1 MEKPTDLLNRPLHD
15 LRISVIDRCNFRC
28 TYCMPKEED
37 HGPYQFLAQEQ
48 WLSFDDIYRIA
59 DAFVQCGVRKIR
71 LTGGEPLLRPKITE
85 LVEKLSG
92 LPGIEDLALT
102 TNGSKLSEYAEPL
115 KQAGLSRLT
124 VSLDTLDSRVFK
136 VMNGTDSPIQKVL
149 LGLKA
154 AEKAGFESI
163 KINVVVQK
171 GVNDHQILDMV
182 DYFRGTGHIVRFIEY
197 MDVGTCNHWERKYVV
212 PSKEIVQ
219 RINQKFPIE
228 PAESQY
234 YGEVA
239 NRYRFKDGMGEI
251 GFISSVTQPFCQS
264 CTRIRLTTDGRLVTC
279 LFAETGPNIKEIL
292 QKGAD
297 TETLT
302 QFIRTVWRTRKDQYS
317 NLRAAQPA
325 KPEHTTRIEMFQI
338 GG

>member
-28 TYCMPKEED
+28 SYCMPKEED
-37 HGPYQFLAQEQ
+37 HGPYQFLAREQ
-48 WLSFDDIYRIA
+48 WLSFDEIYRIA

-71 LTGGEPLLRPKITE
+71 LTGGEPLLRPKITD
-85 LVEKLSG
+85 LVKKLSR
-92 LPGIEDLALT
+92 LPGIDDLALT
-102 TNGSKLSEYAEPL
+102 TNGSKLDEYAGPL
-115 KQAGLSRLT
+115 QQAGLRRLT
-124 VSLDTLDSRVFK
+124 VSLDTLDSRTFK
-136 VMNGTDSPIQKVL
+136 MMNGTDSPVQKVL
-149 LGLKA
+149 LGIKS
-154 AEKAGFESI
+154 AEKAGFGPI

-197 MDVGTCNHWERKYVV
+197 MDVGTCNHWDRKYVV
-212 PSKEIVQ
+212 PSKEIV
-219 RINQKFPIE
+219 RLISQKYPLE
-228 PAESQY
+228 TTEQQY
-234 YGEVA
+234 FGEVA
-239 NRYRFKDGMGEI
+239 SRYRFKDGMGEI

-292 QKGAD
+292 RNGAD
-297 TETLT
+297 QDTLI
-302 QFIRTVWRTRKDQYS
+302 QFIRTVWKTRKDQYS
-317 NLRAAQPA
+317 NLRAALPA
-325 KPEHTTRIEMFQI
+325 KSETASKIEMFQI